1 MGSPGSQSAPQL
13 QIEVQTQLFG
23 VVVSGSATS
32 FDSMFSTFSV
42 NSCSAFCRE
51 KGHDAMNKDINM
63 LVLIICKFSCVYLS
77 YIGYILN
84 NLYLENKP

>member
-1 MGSPGSQSAPQL
+1 MHQSFVSPRGMGSPGSHPAPQL

-32 FDSMFSTFSV
+32 FESSFSTVSF

-51 KGHDAMNKDINM
+51 NGHEALSENTNKD
-63 LVLIICKFSCVYLS
+63 
-77 YIGYILN
+77 
-84 NLYLENKP
+84 

>member
-1 MGSPGSQSAPQL
+1 MGSPGSQSASQL

-32 FDSMFSTFSV
+32 FESRFSTVSF

-51 KGHDAMNKDINM
+51 NGHDATKNMNKD
-63 LVLIICKFSCVYLS
+63 SYL
-77 YIGYILN
+77 LN
-84 NLYLENKP
+84 GNGLTLF

>member
-1 MGSPGSQSAPQL
+1 MHQSFVSPRGIGSPGSHPTPQL

-32 FDSMFSTFSV
+32 FELRVSTDSF

-51 KGHDAMNKDINM
+51 NGHDAMKEYMNKDTKVTNCRF
-63 LVLIICKFSCVYLS
+63 VVF
-77 YIGYILN
+77 
-84 NLYLENKP
+84 LYYD

>member
-1 MGSPGSQSAPQL
+1 MHQSFVSPRGMGRPGSHPTPQL

-32 FDSMFSTFSV
+32 FESSFSTVSF

-51 KGHDAMNKDINM
+51 NGHDAINENMNKD
-63 LVLIICKFSCVYLS
+63 SYLQNCN
-77 YIGYILN
+77 G
-84 NLYLENKP
+84 